1 MKLGLIGCGKM
12 ATALVKGAIQA
23 GVVDPAQVVA
33 TSRSQASREAFAQET
48 GAKTADLAGVLATSD
63 VILLCPKP
71 QDIPAALE
79 QITAASDGKK
89 AALLISIAAGVTAKT
104 LDAGIPDHFRVIRSV
119 PNTPSLV
126 GCGASAYCLGANAT
140 EQDAEMAQTLLG
152 AVGIALRVPEKL
164 INAVTGVSGSGPAY
178 VYMLIEAL
186 ADGGVKAGLPR
197 ADAIRLSAQTFLGAA
212 TMVLETGEHPAVLKD
227 KVASPA
233 GTTIAAIASLEKNG
247 VRSAMIQAVEAVVS
261 RADELGGK
269 K

>member
-23 GVVDPAQVVA
+23 GVVNPSEVVA
-33 TSRSQASREAFAQET
+33 TSRSQASRDAFAAET
-48 GAKTADLAGVLATSD
+48 GAKTSDLAGVLATSE

-79 QITAASDGKK
+79 QIRSVPQSGEG
-89 AALLISIAAGVTAKT
+89 ALIISIAAGVTAKT
-104 LDAGIPDHFRVIRSV
+104 MEDGLPDQFRVIRSV

-126 GCGASAYCLGANAT
+126 GCGAAAYCLGADAT
-140 EQDAEMAQTLLG
+140 EDDAALAQRLLG
-152 AVGIALRVPEKL
+152 AVGVALRVPEKL

-178 VYMLIEAL
+178 VYLLIEAL
-186 ADGGVKAGLPR
+186 ADGGVKAGLSR
-197 ADAIRLSAQTFLGAA
+197 ADAIQLSAQTFLGAA

-233 GTTIAAIASLEKNG
+233 GTTIAALASLEKNG
-247 VRSAMIQAVEAVVS
+247 ARSAMIQAVEAVVQ
-261 RADELGGK
+261 RANELGGK
-269 K
+269 